1 MLHVLIR
8 NLKEP
13 LNCDCARSDKHTQV
27 PNIFNGRETTEV
39 VKKKT
44 KKGMKLALGY
54 ENIYH
59 KLQGHKVK
67 LTLQGDI
74 WLHLVD
80 THFLSF
86 TFEVEVS
93 FHAGHRKK

>member
-1 MLHVLIR
+1 
-8 NLKEP
+8 
-13 LNCDCARSDKHTQV
+13 
-27 PNIFNGRETTEV
+27 
-39 VKKKT
+39 
-44 KKGMKLALGY
+44 MKLALGY

>member
-1 MLHVLIR
+1 
-8 NLKEP
+8 
-13 LNCDCARSDKHTQV
+13 
-27 PNIFNGRETTEV
+27 
-39 VKKKT
+39 
-44 KKGMKLALGY
+44 MKLALGY

-93 FHAGHRKK
+93 FHAGHRKSKPHFSTCCTRSSNTKTHGHM

>member
-1 MLHVLIR
+1 
-8 NLKEP
+8 
-13 LNCDCARSDKHTQV
+13 
-27 PNIFNGRETTEV
+27 
-39 VKKKT
+39 
-44 KKGMKLALGY
+44 MKLALGY

-80 THFLSF
+80 ARCLSN
-86 TFEVEVS
+86 V
-93 FHAGHRKK
+93 